1 MRKLAIAAAVS
12 SSLATISVNSLA
24 LGLGDIEM
32 YSALNQALD
41 AEINILTATPEELE
55 SVQVRIASD
64 AAFASA
70 GLAKSP
76 LLSSL
81 LFNIE
86 RRADGSPIIK
96 VTSDAP
102 VVEPFL
108 NFLVE
113 VDSDVT
119 GRQVR
124 EFTVLLDP
132 PIFTA
137 QQTQPAVATVVESE
151 EIDIASE
158 LGASSPIL
166 RSSDLDNSVAAGAEA
181 GAVVTISEQPDA
193 TLITEPQGEVVDLTG
208 VVEADELET
217 VDLASTVASEP
228 LEGVDLD
235 GADNVVVSIDGVDS
249 LVIDTTG
256 TLSEGTDDLLTDA
269 AATSAGVTQATDDAA
284 AAEVEDEIEGELIP
298 LDPALLN
305 SSVPAPAAPVSDDA
319 GELLQLDDL
328 SGTGRPIFESET
340 SDSLVEGSIDQGAR
354 VDLTDL
360 LPVELVTDEPA
371 AVADD
376 VPALDTLVVD
386 DTVNDTT
393 ADAPAPVGVA
403 IDLSQDLLGQPELPA
418 QPVADLL
425 VSDNAGASESADD
438 GAELVDLSSLE
449 GIVPDSS
456 SDQSQVIVDNIEV
469 VAVADV
475 APLSDFVTDTDADV
489 SDGVDTSASE
499 GVALDLSGLL
509 ATPPVA
515 NADANSADINSAD
528 AGTLRVGPQ
537 DTLWSLA
544 EDNKPSGVS
553 TQQMMVALLEANQN
567 AFLDGDMNQMRV
579 GSVLTMP
586 GFDTATAVARGE
598 ALAMV
603 REQTVFQQ
611 ARQELADTANLAS
624 ESTVTETVTTD
635 VSELQDAVVV
645 DDAEQV
651 VTDAQGETA
660 PIATTEN
667 AENNN
672 AGLQIVG
679 VDETA
684 SGSGTPSTDELSSG
698 DDLSRDL
705 DDVNRRVQLAQEE
718 LASEAMQRDEL
729 QGRVDDLASSMNKMK
744 RLITL
749 RESELSNLQ
758 NATTEDAEVADA
770 EVADSDVADTDAVA
784 DTASDDATA
793 MVATPEETQNRI
805 REMQEKISDEAI
817 QAQDR
822 IAAQADADK
831 NLAAAEAE
839 AQRIRVANEQDA
851 LKSQLATLRAEKAE
865 LERTAQLEKAEL
877 VQAAEAEKTALLEQ
891 AQAEQ
896 DRIQARL
903 EEEKARITAE
913 AEAEK
918 QAIAADAQAENE
930 RLIAEAN
937 AERERLAEES
947 NEMRIQLEALEAE
960 KNELLAQAEINKQQ
974 LQESADENLR
984 LQAEAEA
991 ERQRADDQA
1000 RIRERLA
1007 EEQAKAAANLAS
1019 ADAGSS
1025 TTGGNTVDRTGAG
1038 GTTGGTDTD
1047 AAANG
1052 ADSTDTANTVE
1063 NTTDNTVSG
1072 TVNEAVNAV
1081 GTTASNVAGSV
1092 SDTASDVAG
1101 KGLAAG
1107 GAMAGLLSYEP
1118 LQRVM
1123 GDRTRA
1129 LAAGGGIAL
1138 LGLLASLAWRRQTR
1152 VVKEDINIDD
1162 GVSMVDDRDYQRASV
1177 ARDEGRRPAN
1187 GVTAAATAATAAAAA
1202 VRTDAAEASVE
1213 EQTAHVQ
1220 ERVQD
1225 RVDSHRMADEVDTD
1239 TGHGGLQDDT
1249 LTEAE
1254 VYLRYGLHGQAEE
1267 LLSSAIDRDPN
1278 NREYHFKLLENYHDQ
1293 KNPSGF
1299 RAAATTFQDKFGAT
1313 EQWERI
1319 AEMGRDLDPGDSLY
1333 SRAGAMDV
1341 RSAATGAVAGVTAAG
1356 AAVGATLTG
1365 DADTARN
1372 NAVARDAANVADIE
1386 DLPDDFLT
1394 ADAPLDAD
1402 LDDTID
1408 PGAEFDLSELEATG
1422 QFDATADEPASLE
1435 DVTLDEIDLAAL
1447 DDDGT
1452 LNLEEIAGEEMSGL
1466 DLGALDFGDADVG
1479 SSLDNLTLDDANL
1492 NSLDDMTALRDGLE
1506 TDGADDLDAGLNSRV
1521 DEMETMLDLAKAYI
1535 DMGDNSS
1542 AIGPLK
1548 DIAANGSPAQQSE
1561 AAELLRKLN

>member
-113 VDSDVT
+113 VDSSVT

-132 PIFTA
+132 PIFTP
-137 QQTQPAVATVVESE
+137 QQTQIATATVVESE
-151 EIDIASE
+151 EIDIESE
-158 LGASSPIL
+158 LGASSPIM
-166 RSSDLDNSVAAGAEA
+166 RSSDLEKNSVAAGAEA
-181 GAVVTISEQPDA
+181 GAVVTISEQPNA
-193 TLITEPQGEVVDLTG
+193 TLITEPQGEVVDLAG
-208 VVEADELET
+208 VAEADEVES
-217 VDLASTVASEP
+217 VDLAGSVVTAP
-228 LEGVDLD
+228 LEGVDLN
-235 GADNVVVSIDGVDS
+235 GADNVVLSIDGVDS

-256 TLSEGTDDLLTDA
+256 TLNEGTDLLTDA
-269 AATSAGVTQATDDAA
+269 VATPVAVTQTTDDAA
-284 AAEVEDEIEGELIP
+284 AIEVADEIEGELIP
-298 LDPALLN
+298 LEPALLN
-305 SSVPAPAAPVSDDA
+305 SSATAPAVPVSEDA

-340 SDSLVEGSIDQGAR
+340 GGSQVASSIDQGAR

-360 LPVELVTDEPA
+360 LPVELVTNEPA
-371 AVADD
+371 PVVDE

-386 DTVNDTT
+386 DTE
-393 ADAPAPVGVA
+393 ADATAGSPAPVGVV

-418 QPVADLL
+418 QPAADLL
-425 VSDNAGASESADD
+425 VSDNTDAASEAADD

-449 GIVPDSS
+449 GIVPDYSLA

-469 VAVADV
+469 VATGDV
-475 APLSDFVTDTDADV
+475 APLRDFVIANTDADV
-489 SDGVDTSASE
+489 SAGVDTSASD
-499 GVALDLSGLL
+499 GVPLDLSGLL
-509 ATPPVA
+509 ATAPA
-515 NADANSADINSAD
+515 AESNTSSAD
-528 AGTLRVGPQ
+528 AGTLRVGSQ

-544 EDNKPSGVS
+544 EDNKPAGVS

-586 GFDTATAVARGE
+586 DFATATAVARGE

-603 REQTVFQQ
+603 REQTAFQQ
-611 ARQELADTANLAS
+611 ARQELADTANLVTDTA
-624 ESTVTETVTTD
+624 VTEADAD
-635 VSELQDAVVV
+635 VAELPDAVVV
-645 DDAEQV
+645 DEAEQV
-651 VTDAQGETA
+651 ITDA
-660 PIATTEN
+660 IDSTEN
-667 AENNN
+667 AEINN

-684 SGSGTPSTDELSSG
+684 NGSGTPSTDELSSG

-729 QGRVDDLASSMNKMK
+729 QGRVDDLATSMNKMK

-758 NATTEDAEVADA
+758 DATTENAEAADAEVADA
-770 EVADSDVADTDAVA
+770 EVADSDAAADAA
-784 DTASDDATA
+784 SEDTTV

-805 REMQEKISDEAI
+805 KEMQEKISDEAN

-839 AQRIRVANEQDA
+839 AQRIRVANEEDA

-865 LERTAQLEKAEL
+865 LERTAQSEKAEL

-891 AQAEQ
+891 AQAEK

-918 QAIAADAQAENE
+918 QAIAAEAQAENE

-937 AERERLAEES
+937 AERERLAQES

-960 KNELLAQAEINKQQ
+960 NNDLLAQAEINKQQ

-1038 GTTGGTDTD
+1038 GTTGGADTD
-1047 AAANG
+1047 AAA
-1052 ADSTDTANTVE
+1052 DSNDASEAANTVE
-1063 NTTDNTVSG
+1063 NSTDSTVSG
-1072 TVNEAVNAV
+1072 TVNDAVNAV
-1081 GTTASNVAGSV
+1081 GTTASNVAGNV
-1092 SDTASDVAG
+1092 TDTASDVAG

-1118 LQRVM
+1118 LQRIM
-1123 GDRTRA
+1123 GDRTRT

-1177 ARDEGRRPAN
+1177 EHDEGRRPAN
-1187 GVTAAATAATAAAAA
+1187 GVAAAATAATAAAAA
-1202 VRTDAAEASVE
+1202 VRSDAAEASVE

-1225 RVDSHRMADEVDTD
+1225 RVDSHRGMADEVDTG
-1239 TGHGGLQDDT
+1239 GHDGLQDDT

-1267 LLSSAIDRDPN
+1267 LLSSAIERDPN
-1278 NREYHFKLLENYHDQ
+1278 NREYHMKLLENYHDQ
-1293 KNPSGF
+1293 KNPNGF
-1299 RAAATTFQDKFGAT
+1299 RAAATTFQDRFGAT

-1341 RSAATGAVAGVTAAG
+1341 RSAATGAVAGVAAAG
-1356 AAVGATLTG
+1356 AAVGAKLTG
-1365 DADTARN
+1365 DADSGGN
-1372 NAVARDAANVADIE
+1372 DAVTRDAANVADID

-1394 ADAPLDAD
+1394 ADAPLDDD

-1466 DLGALDFGDADVG
+1466 DLGALDFGDADVS

-1492 NSLDDMTALRDGLE
+1492 NSLDDMTSLRDGLE

-1521 DEMETMLDLAKAYI
+1521 DEMETMLDLAKAYM

-1561 AAELLRKLN
+1561 AAELLKKIN